1 MMRTLKTAD
10 LYYGAYL
17 LSKGGRLEGIEKE
30 PYGRRRVFFE
40 FKGDNLRA
48 RALEYANGTAQVN
61 LRDLKA
67 SLNRLRDII
76 HEDAG
81 QLTV

>member
-1 MMRTLKTAD
+1 MEKIRTAD

-17 LSKGGRLEGIEKE
+17 LSKGDKLERIEKE
-30 PYGRRRVFFE
+30 TYGKRRVFFA
-40 FKGDNLRA
+40 FTGSDLR
-48 RALEYANGTAQVN
+48 RHALEYVNGTAQVN
-61 LRDLKA
+61 LKDLKA

-76 HEDAG
+76 HEDVG